1 MGRSSRESEADRDL
15 PRDEKSGSA
24 EDADAGRSPLPLDP
38 NDDEL
43 TGSFGRYRIIS
54 KLGEGG
60 MGTVYL
66 VEDTKLHRRIA
77 LKTPFFE
84 FENEPL
90 AIKRFLRE
98 ARSAATI
105 HHPNVCPVYDVGQ
118 HAGRY
123 FLTMAHVDGC
133 SLAEWMQLSPQVSV
147 ATAVEIVEKLAR
159 GLQAAHDAGVLHRD
173 LKPGN
178 ILIDRNNEPYLIDF
192 GMARRLDRDESLLTV
207 TGVVVG
213 TPAYMAPEQISG
225 RDEQI
230 GPATDI
236 YSLGAIFY
244 ELLAGSIPFTG
255 NLATMLGSI
264 VSNHPIPLCSFRA
277 DVDPHVER
285 LCRRAMAKSPAD
297 RYPSARVFA
306 EALRDYLDNL
316 VDTEKTGPQGEPT
329 AAVIQGRPK
338 ADMKPSRSRSFR
350 RMWRQIMERL

>member
-1 MGRSSRESEADRDL
+1 MARSSKESDVSGDL
-15 PRDEKSGSA
+15 PRDEKPASA
-24 EDADAGRSPLPLDP
+24 DHSDAAENPPRHDR
-38 NDDEL
+38 NDDDL
-43 TGSFGRYRIIS
+43 AGSFGRYRIVS

-60 MGTVYL
+60 MGAVYL
-66 VEDTKLHRRIA
+66 AEDTQLQRRVA

-84 FENEPL
+84 LEDDAL
-90 AIKRFLRE
+90 TIKRFLRE

-123 FLTMAHVDGC
+123 FLTMAYVDGC
-133 SLAEWMQLSPQVSV
+133 SLAEWMRGSPPVP
-147 ATAVEIVEKLAR
+147 TAVALEIVEKLAR
-159 GLQAAHDAGVLHRD
+159 GLQAAHEAGVLHRD

-178 ILIDRNNEPYLIDF
+178 ILIDREDEPYLIDF
-192 GMARRLDRDESLLTV
+192 GMARRLDGDETLLTV

-244 ELLAGSIPFTG
+244 ELLAGSIPFSG

-264 VSNHPIPLCSFRA
+264 VSNNPIPLRSFRA
-277 DVDPHVER
+277 DVDPRVER

-297 RYPSARVFA
+297 RYASAEEFA
-306 EALRDYLDNL
+306 DALRDHLDNCTDTGNMDQAAEL
-316 VDTEKTGPQGEPT
+316 V
-329 AAVIQGRPK
+329 AAV
-338 ADMKPSRSRSFR
+338 SRG
-350 RMWRQIMERL
+350 